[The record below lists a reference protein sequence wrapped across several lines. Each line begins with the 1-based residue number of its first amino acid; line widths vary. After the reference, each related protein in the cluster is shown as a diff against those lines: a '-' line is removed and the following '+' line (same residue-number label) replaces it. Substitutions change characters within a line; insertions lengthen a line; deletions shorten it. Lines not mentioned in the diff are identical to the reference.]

1 MEIIYSSDAIEDL
14 TFWKKSGNKAIMK
27 KITSIIIS
35 ISETPFEGIGK
46 PEPLKHNLAGQWSR
60 RITQEHPIFSVHLHI
75 LISILSKVI
84 INKSHLI
91 LTIQLEFPNLLNC

>member
-46 PEPLKHNLAGQWSR
+46 PETLKHNLTGQWSR
-60 RITQEHPIFSVHLHI
+60 RITQEHRVVYDVTSSHI
-75 LISILSKVI
+75 NIYSLKGHY
-84 INKSHLI
+84 K
-91 LTIQLEFPNLLNC
+91 